1 MFELF
6 GIVCRRGF
14 WVGRV
19 LGFVIIL
26 MGDFDELCNSIRK
39 LFLEVF
45 SINCKLEDSEMTE
58 EEQQAIISIDIFEIL
73 ENFKE
78 VVMSLIAFKQEF
90 ISTDKAELV
99 NRSEKFETLL
109 QKLEAEVRSHIS
121 LEHQL
126 KLHIETN
133 QSISEDLEQ
142 QNSKHQSEIKSLQE
156 RLKKFQSSKR
166 EKDLLEKIQN
176 LEDSLKAKELII
188 KKLENELI
196 DFKNFGLKCDSE
208 KLIKKKLKGKE
219 EAFEQIKQKI
229 EGKSVGLHKIQ
240 KLILGEGKSCRERSK
255 GVRKSF
261 NDGEAAKSRVYEL
274 KITKIPARTHSR
286 STSDNIRPRS
296 VGRRTPS
303 R

>member
-1 MFELF
+1 
-6 GIVCRRGF
+6 
-14 WVGRV
+14 
-19 LGFVIIL
+19 
-26 MGDFDELCNSIRK
+26 MGDFDVLCNSIRK

-58 EEQQAIISIDIFEIL
+58 EELQAITSIDIFEIV

-90 ISTDKAELV
+90 ISTEKAELV

-109 QKLEAEVRSHIS
+109 QKLEAEVRSHIRT
-121 LEHQL
+121 EHQL

-142 QNSKHQSEIKSLQE
+142 QNSKHQMEIKSLQE

-166 EKDLLEKIQN
+166 EKELLEKIQN
-176 LEDSLKAKELII
+176 LEDSLKTKEFII

-196 DFKNFGLKCDSE
+196 EFRNFSLKCDSE

-219 EAFEQIKQKI
+219 EAFEEIKQKI

-240 KLILGEGKSCRERSK
+240 KLILGEGKSSRDRNK
-255 GVRKSF
+255 GVRKSI
-261 NDGEAAKSRVYEL
+261 NDGEVAKSRVYEL
-274 KITKIPARTHSR
+274 KITKIPAKTHSR
-286 STSDNIRPRS
+286 STSENIRPRS